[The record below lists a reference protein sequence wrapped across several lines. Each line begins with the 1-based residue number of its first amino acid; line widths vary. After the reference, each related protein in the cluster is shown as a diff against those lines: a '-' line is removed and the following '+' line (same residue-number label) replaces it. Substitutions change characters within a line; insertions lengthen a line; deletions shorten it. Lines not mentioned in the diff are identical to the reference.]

1 MTKDRKYDEAFGVDM
16 PFGEALE
23 RFATVTKE
31 ELAEAREPGTD
42 LVPDGQLEI
51 VQFKGVDI
59 RRVLHDGEW
68 MFSIVD
74 VIAAITDTD
83 RPSKYWSDLKAKMER
98 NEGFDDISDNIGN
111 IPLPT
116 ADGRMR
122 AAEVANTELLFRIIQ
137 SVPSPKAEPVK
148 RWLAKVG
155 YERIQETQD
164 PELGSG
170 LIDHNQ

>member
-1 MTKDRKYDEAFGVDM
+1 MSEA
-16 PFGEALE
+16 E
-23 RFATVTKE
+23 R
-31 ELAEAREPGTD
+31 LAERLRELLGNAGLPWRVNAGAIGVNPWIESSNGTK
-42 LVPDGQLEI
+42 LDGEY
-51 VQFKGVDI
+51 
-59 RRVLHDGEW
+59 RRGGCILNMVAHDGEW

-122 AAEVANTELLFRIIQ
+122 AAYLWR
-137 SVPSPKAEPVK
+137 
-148 RWLAKVG
+148 
-155 YERIQETQD
+155 
-164 PELGSG
+164 
-170 LIDHNQ
+170 